1 MESTLARAGAS
12 ATYLAARRTHL
23 ALLDAH
29 GRNAWLIGN
38 WQLEERLK
46 ALERELAESKRQ
58 IDVLT
63 VQRRKAQEEAGPEI
77 KYLEE
82 AWKNGVGRA
91 LETEVAAEELRQQVL
106 ESRRETTA

>member
-1 MESTLARAGAS
+1 M
-12 ATYLAARRTHL
+12 
-23 ALLDAH
+23 
-29 GRNAWLIGN
+29 
-38 WQLEERLK
+38 
-46 ALERELAESKRQ
+46 
-58 IDVLT
+58 LT